1 MVTDDAGIE
10 MIEEEDVDGYGFVD
24 VEIASRVLHQD
35 KFDEVATTY
44 SLVQNIIK
52 TQVNSSC
59 GLHIHIGI
67 QHLSVDSIKKL
78 VTLLMVVEDKGL
90 FESICAPWR
99 SDPDNLWC
107 QRVSKLSR
115 AVLAQESLPGEAE
128 NPSLGYHLPQ
138 PHGISHDLHIALT
151 RIWNCITV
159 KEIARE
165 TLTRNDWYEHD
176 PSFQFSRRG
185 GFALRVDSNTDFDIN
200 GDDVP
205 ADPTIEFRYKE
216 STGSARED
224 YHWLQL
230 CLHLVRCAEWSQG
243 RFRDVMGLL
252 SHANNLE
259 DILNGLGVGGNEA
272 QWWLSIEARHR
283 RHPSPSKKTQFLEPE
298 NFSTSN
304 FA

>member
-1 MVTDDAGIE
+1 MITDDAGIE

-24 VEIASRVLHQD
+24 VEIASPVLD
-35 KFDEVATTY
+35 EDEFDEVARLY
-44 SLVQNIIK
+44 SLVQNTIR

-67 QHLSVDSIKKL
+67 KHLSVDSIKKL

-90 FESICAPWR
+90 FDSICAPWR
-99 SDPDNLWC
+99 SDPDNPWC
-107 QRVSKLSR
+107 QRISKHSR
-115 AVLAQESLPGEAE
+115 AVLEQGSRARDAE
-128 NPSLGYHLPQ
+128 NDSLGYHLPQ
-138 PHGISHDLHIALT
+138 QHGISHDLHMALT
-151 RIWNCITV
+151 RIWNCTAAN
-159 KEIARE
+159 EIVSE
-165 TLTRNDWYEHD
+165 TLTHNDLVE
-176 PSFQFSRRG
+176 PGSSSKFSRRG
-185 GFALRVDSNTDFDIN
+185 GFALRRDSYHDIDGN
-200 GDDVP
+200 KVL

-230 CLHLVRCAEWSQG
+230 CLHLVRGAELSQG

-259 DILNGLGVGGNEA
+259 DILNGLSVGGNEA
-272 QWWLSIEARHR
+272 QWWLNMEARHR

-298 NFSTSN
+298 NFSTSD